1 MQTNVS
7 VISLPSSENPTRLIE
22 LVDIPGHS
30 RLGHSFNENLNNA
43 KAIAFVVDATTIA
56 RNSAAVAE

>member
-7 VISLPSSENPTRLIE
+7 MISLQSSENPPRLIK

-30 RLGHSFNENLNNA
+30 RLGHSFNENLNDA
-43 KAIAFVVDATTIA
+43 KAIVFVVDATTIA
-56 RNSAAVAE
+56 RNGAAVAE